1 MHSVKGVFPR
11 KHVGFFRSTSILN
24 PTWGKRMEDGMPYQ
38 YYTPLSCF
46 VVQKN
51 VFIYSGKDFE
61 MLAAIP
67 SEETNFSVKS
77 FSETS
82 SENVNLAV

>member
-1 MHSVKGVFPR
+1 MKG
-11 KHVGFFRSTSILN
+11 
-24 PTWGKRMEDGMPYQ
+24 GMPYP

-46 VVQKN
+46 GVRQN
-51 VFIYSGKDFE
+51 IFIYSGKDFE

-67 SEETNFSVKS
+67 FEETNFSVKS